1 MQTPAAIAV
10 SPLSKNLL
18 DKDQLLK
25 ILKDNKEIKEEDEN
39 FRLLANG
46 LFQAEGHVGG
56 YFENEKSSTFIPIV
70 FISLNAGGTQPESIK
85 LFKKL
90 NNQFN
95 NELEYYISTTSTGK
109 QHIRIFSKK
118 WDIIINKWIPFFN
131 SVYGDKKRGLVYLQ
145 QIFYLYYSKNG
156 KGNKHTLYT
165 KEIIDNII
173 KRIYLIYN
181 LVDNSQRKI
190 KLEKKIELVLID
202 KAVPLNI
209 IENIDHNYYNKYLNS
224 ILDRFKTPSISILF
238 ILGFFLGDGNF
249 NYILRINDKI
259 SLPWYIPE
267 LRISQKYTEDNI
279 KLFKL
284 IQEYFNNYGI
294 TVNIKKELRKDSN
307 KEAVYLSIDNHSSI
321 KLFSAK
327 IKDYYLYYYNKRDQL
342 ELLNIS
348 CLLLGKVK
356 YWRQAN
362 LILLSLIYKYKIVK
376 NSKSSSVAGGAWW
389 TSQDRFGLVEN
400 SNLILDNFTNLEARI
415 NKYFDTN
422 QKPGYFISKYKD
434 KGYVVKLPISTNPKS
449 KYFFVKQDN
458 WNEAYNNAINYRN
471 ATLDNWLKDNKLKA

>member
-1 MQTPAAIAV
+1 MQTPAAIAIV
-10 SPLSKNLL
+10 SQISKSLL

-25 ILKDNKEIKEEDEN
+25 ILKDNKEIKQEDEN
-39 FRLLANG
+39 FRLLTNG

-56 YFENEKSSTFIPIV
+56 YFENENSSTFIPIV
-70 FISLNAGGTQPESIK
+70 FISLNASLESIK

-90 NNQFN
+90 NNHFD

-118 WDIIINKWIPFFN
+118 WDVIINKWIPYFN
-131 SVYGDKKRGLVYLQ
+131 SVYVDKQRGLVYLQ
-145 QIFYLYYSKNG
+145 QIYYLYYSKNG
-156 KGNKHTLYT
+156 KVNKHTLYT
-165 KEIIDNII
+165 KERVDNII

-181 LVDNSQRKI
+181 LVDNSQIKI
-190 KLEKKIELVLID
+190 KLEKKIELVLYN
-202 KAVPLNI
+202 KAIPSNI
-209 IENIDHNYYNKYLNS
+209 IENIDHNFYNKYLNS
-224 ILDRFKTPSISILF
+224 VLTRHKKPSISILF

-249 NYILRINDKI
+249 NYVLRIQDKI

-267 LRISQKYTEDNI
+267 LRISQKYTEDNL

-284 IQEYFNNYGI
+284 IQEYLNNYGI
-294 TVNIKKELRKDSN
+294 MVNIKMDKDRN
-307 KEAVYLSIDNHSSI
+307 KKVIYLSIDNHSSI
-321 KLFSAK
+321 KLFSVK

-342 ELLNIS
+342 DLLNIT

-362 LILLSLIYKYKIVK
+362 LILLSIIYKYKIIK
-376 NSKSSSVAGGAWW
+376 NTKSSLSSAGKY
-389 TSQDRFGLVEN
+389 
-400 SNLILDNFTNLEARI
+400 NLLLDKFTNLEARI

-422 QKPGYFISKYKD
+422 QKPSYFISKYKD
-434 KGYVVKLPISTNPKS
+434 KGYVVKLPISTNPKY
-449 KYFFVKQDN
+449 KYFFVKHGN

-471 ATLDNWLKDNKLKA
+471 ASLDNWLKDNKLKA